1 MISGNINK
9 IRTNS
14 SITLTKKSMK
24 RIDDSNY
31 YIFCNNCNALLGFD
45 LKYFKDEENE
55 QKPYDIKIPKEI
67 NYYLLKKNLKERKD
81 REIIINLIS
90 FKESLL
96 KNIKTE
102 LNNIFNDVKNINIKI
117 NLTPLT
123 KQNFED
129 FPKFYK
135 KKEFDFTFVIH
146 KMEGR
151 IFLLG
156 KNGYFNAVENCLTQK
171 QNLNLF
177 FILVSNEIND
187 DENNKIIEE
196 LIFEGGEER
205 LEKYYKK
212 DKIIFL
218 DNYNIENDIKN
229 KKEWFISKIKK
240 IYENG
245 NTSEN
250 KNRHYLKGEK
260 IMNIIDKRKIDSMIE
275 YLNNREKKGLG
286 CFS

>member
-1 MISGNINK
+1 MISENINK

-24 RIDDSNY
+24 RIDDSNN

-212 DKIIFL
+212 DKIVFL

-240 IYENG
+240 IYEGG

-260 IMNIIDKRKIDSMIE
+260 IMNINDKRKIDSMIE

>member
-31 YIFCNNCNALLGFD
+31 YIFCYNCNALLGFD
-45 LKYFKDEENE
+45 LKYFKDEEN
-55 QKPYDIKIPKEI
+55 IKIPKEI

-240 IYENG
+240 IYEEG

-250 KNRHYLKGEK
+250 KSRHYIKGEK

>member
-1 MISGNINK
+1 MISENINK

-14 SITLTKKSMK
+14 SITLSKKSMK
-24 RIDDSNY
+24 RIDDSNN
-31 YIFCNNCNALLGFD
+31 YIFCNNCNSLLGFEQ
-45 LKYFKDEENE
+45 KYYNDEENE
-55 QKPYDIKIPKEI
+55 QKTYNIKIPKEI
-67 NYYLLKKNLKERKD
+67 NYYLLKKNIKERKD
-81 REIIINLIS
+81 REVIINLVS

-117 NLTPLT
+117 HLTPLT

-156 KNGYFNAVENCLTQK
+156 KNGYFNSLENCLTQK

-177 FILVSNEIND
+177 FILISNEIND

-196 LIFEGGEER
+196 LIYEGGEER

-218 DNYNIENDIKN
+218 DNYNIESDIKN
-229 KKEWFISKIKK
+229 KKEWFINKIKQ

-245 NTSEN
+245 NSNEY
-250 KNRHYLKGEK
+250 KNRHYIKGEK
-260 IMNIIDKRKIDSMIE
+260 IMNINDKRKIDSMIE

>member
-1 MISGNINK
+1 MISENINK

-55 QKPYDIKIPKEI
+55 QKTYDIKIQKEI

-102 LNNIFNDVKNINIKI
+102 LNNIFSDVKNINIKI

-156 KNGYFNAVENCLTQK
+156 KNGYFNAVENCLAQK

-240 IYENG
+240 IYEGG

-250 KNRHYLKGEK
+250 KNTHYLKGEK
-260 IMNIIDKRKIDSMIE
+260 IMNINDKRKIDSMIE

>member
-1 MISGNINK
+1 MISENINK

-24 RIDDSNY
+24 RIDDSNN

-45 LKYFKDEENE
+45 LKDFKDEENE
-55 QKPYDIKIPKEI
+55 QKTYDIKIQKEI

-240 IYENG
+240 IYEEG

-250 KNRHYLKGEK
+250 KSRHYIKGEK

>member
-1 MISGNINK
+1 MISENINK

-14 SITLTKKSMK
+14 SIILSKKSMK
-24 RIDDSNY
+24 RIEDSNN
-31 YIFCNNCNALLGFD
+31 YIFCNNCNSLLGFD

-55 QKPYDIKIPKEI
+55 QKDYNIKIPKEI
-67 NYYLLKKNLKERKD
+67 NYYLLKKNIKERNN
-81 REIIINLIS
+81 REIIINLVS

-96 KNIKTE
+96 KNIKNE

-135 KKEFDFTFVIH
+135 KKEFDFTFIIH

-156 KNGYFNAVENCLTQK
+156 KNGYFNSVENCLTQK

-177 FILVSNEIND
+177 FILISNEINE

-218 DNYNIENDIKN
+218 DNYNLENDIMN
-229 KKEWFISKIKK
+229 KKDWFITKIEQ

-245 NTSEN
+245 SNNEN
-250 KNRHYLKGEK
+250 INRHYIKGEK

>member
-1 MISGNINK
+1 MISENINK

-14 SITLTKKSMK
+14 SIILSKKSMK
-24 RIDDSNY
+24 RIEDSNN
-31 YIFCNNCNALLGFD
+31 YIFCNNCNSLLGFD

-55 QKPYDIKIPKEI
+55 QKDYNIKIPKEI
-67 NYYLLKKNLKERKD
+67 NYYLLKKNIKERNN
-81 REIIINLIS
+81 REIIINLVS

-96 KNIKTE
+96 KNIK
-102 LNNIFNDVKNINIKI
+102 

-135 KKEFDFTFVIH
+135 KKEFDFTFIIH

-156 KNGYFNAVENCLTQK
+156 KNGYFNSVENCLTQK

-177 FILVSNEIND
+177 FILISNEINE

-218 DNYNIENDIKN
+218 DNYNLENDIMN
-229 KKEWFISKIKK
+229 KKDWFITKIEQ

-245 NTSEN
+245 SNNEN
-250 KNRHYLKGEK
+250 INRHYIKGEK
-260 IMNIIDKRKIDSMIE
+260 IMNINDKRKIDSMIE

>member
-1 MISGNINK
+1 MISENINK

-14 SITLTKKSMK
+14 SITLSKKSMK
-24 RIDDSNY
+24 KIDDSNN

-55 QKPYDIKIPKEI
+55 QKTYNIKIPKEI
-67 NYYLLKKNLKERKD
+67 NYYLMKKNIKERNNK
-81 REIIINLIS
+81 EIIINLIS

-96 KNIKTE
+96 KNIKNE
-102 LNNIFNDVKNINIKI
+102 LNNIFSDVKNINIKI

-177 FILVSNEIND
+177 FILISNEIND

-218 DNYNIENDIKN
+218 DNYNLENDIKN
-229 KKEWFISKIKK
+229 KKEWFISKIKQ
-240 IYENG
+240 IYEIG
-245 NTSEN
+245 NNNEN
-250 KNRHYLKGEK
+250 KNRHYIKGEK
-260 IMNIIDKRKIDSMIE
+260 IMNINDKRKIDSMIE
-275 YLNNREKKGLG
+275 YLSNREKKGLG

>member
-1 MISGNINK
+1 MISENINK

-24 RIDDSNY
+24 RIDDSNN

-240 IYENG
+240 IYEEG

-250 KNRHYLKGEK
+250 KSRHYIKGEK

>member
-212 DKIIFL
+212 DKIVFL

>member
-1 MISGNINK
+1 MISENINK

-14 SITLTKKSMK
+14 SIILSKKSMK
-24 RIDDSNY
+24 RIEDSNN
-31 YIFCNNCNALLGFD
+31 YIFCNNCNSLLGFD

-55 QKPYDIKIPKEI
+55 QKDYNIKIPKEI
-67 NYYLLKKNLKERKD
+67 NYYLLKKNIKERNN
-81 REIIINLIS
+81 REIIINLVS

-96 KNIKTE
+96 KNIKNE

-135 KKEFDFTFVIH
+135 KKEFDFTFIIH

-156 KNGYFNAVENCLTQK
+156 KNGYFNSVENCLTQK

-177 FILVSNEIND
+177 FILISNEINE

-218 DNYNIENDIKN
+218 DNYNLENDIMN
-229 KKEWFISKIKK
+229 KKDWFITKIEQ

-245 NTSEN
+245 SNNEN
-250 KNRHYLKGEK
+250 INRHYIKGEK
-260 IMNIIDKRKIDSMIE
+260 IMNINDKRKIDSMIE
-275 YLNNREKKGLG
+275 YLNNREKKD
-286 CFS
+286 

>member
-1 MISGNINK
+1 MISENINK
-9 IRTNS
+9 LRTNS
-14 SITLTKKSMK
+14 SITLSKKSLK
-24 RIDDSNY
+24 RIDDSNN

-55 QKPYDIKIPKEI
+55 QKTYNIKIPTEI
-67 NYYLLKKNLKERKD
+67 NYYLLKKNIKERSDK
-81 REIIINLIS
+81 EIIINLIS

-102 LNNIFNDVKNINIKI
+102 LNNIFNDIRNINIKI

-250 KNRHYLKGEK
+250 KNRHYIKGEK
-260 IMNIIDKRKIDSMIE
+260 IMNINDKRKIDSMIE